1 MGAQAGAPIFNK
13 FTVELRQAI
22 TTGQAATVYVLGF
35 AEAGDAWSSM
45 SKYNPFQLKRAAGVG
60 IRLFMPMF
68 GLIGLDWAYGFDY
81 RQVPSSGKPTQ
92 VHFFIGQQF

>member
-1 MGAQAGAPIFNK
+1 
-13 FTVELRQAI
+13 
-22 TTGQAATVYVLGF
+22 
-35 AEAGDAWSSM
+35 
-45 SKYNPFQLKRAAGVG
+45 LKRAAGVG

-81 RQVPSSGKPTQ
+81 KQVPASGKPTQ

>member
-1 MGAQAGAPIFNK
+1 
-13 FTVELRQAI
+13 
-22 TTGQAATVYVLGF
+22 
-35 AEAGDAWSSM
+35 
-45 SKYNPFQLKRAAGVG
+45 VG

-81 RQVPSSGKPTQ
+81 KQVPASGKPTQ